1 MVRRLKDL
9 KSFSGSSK
17 TVLRVFDHK
26 CLHVE
31 LRMTMET
38 DQWNVKVS
46 AGTNICK
53 SEAVTVDSFF
63 KTIYEHFPGIR
74 RSV

>member
-1 MVRRLKDL
+1 
-9 KSFSGSSK
+9 
-17 TVLRVFDHK
+17 
-26 CLHVE
+26 
-31 LRMTMET
+31 MET